1 MYHYL
6 FPRFISQSIAGTPN
20 TYTPCVGVTMPR
32 PLPVHSSGIHQHI
45 NQEKTN
51 PMQQPMHTVSSGNPI
66 SYAFMFA
73 LTEGET
79 KELGCQTSEKQNPG

>member
-1 MYHYL
+1 
-6 FPRFISQSIAGTPN
+6 
-20 TYTPCVGVTMPR
+20 
-32 PLPVHSSGIHQHI
+32 
-45 NQEKTN
+45 
-51 PMQQPMHTVSSGNPI
+51 MQQPMHTVSSGNPI